1 LLEVR
6 DIKVVH
12 RKSSRLV
19 ALAVAGLVLVA
30 LALPATAS
38 AHERRSIGNGQ
49 YDVVV
54 GWSVEPAY
62 VGMKNTA
69 TIRIMNAGTTTPVTG
84 AEKGLKLTIR
94 QGASTQAFPLAPVFG
109 QDGLY
114 QADIVPTRVG
124 DYQWIF
130 TGTIGEASINET
142 FDTADGKF
150 NAVQPANAVQF
161 PVQIGDPVENMQ
173 AVQSAQAD
181 AQSARALAM
190 AGIAVGILG
199 LVAALVS
206 LGRSMRHGQTA
217 PAVGGSTTRPASER
231 V

>member
-1 LLEVR
+1 MFQLKNLRLICAVSASLL
-6 DIKVVH
+6 
-12 RKSSRLV
+12 LV
-19 ALAVAGLVLVA
+19 AVAVPGTA
-30 LALPATAS
+30 L
-38 AHERRSIGNGQ
+38 AHERRTIGNGQ

-84 AEKGLKLTIR
+84 ADKSLKLTIR
-94 QGASTQAFPLAPVFG
+94 QGAATQAFPLSPVFG

-130 TGTIGEASINET
+130 TGSIGDTSINET

-150 NAVQPANAVQF
+150 NAVEAATAVQF
-161 PVQIGDPVENMQ
+161 PVQIGDPVLNAQ
-173 AVQSAQAD
+173 AAQSAQAD
-181 AQSARALAM
+181 AQSARTLA
-190 AGIAVGILG
+190 IASIGVGVIG
-199 LVAALVS
+199 LIAALVA
-206 LGRSMRHGQTA
+206 LGYAMRRGQPAGVSTA
-217 PAVGGSTTRPASER
+217 TSRPARER
-231 V
+231 A

>member
-1 LLEVR
+1 VIHL
-6 DIKVVH
+6 
-12 RKSSRLV
+12 KSSRLV
-19 ALAVAGLVLVA
+19 ATAVASLVLVV
-30 LALPATAS
+30 LALPATAL
-38 AHERRSIGNGQ
+38 AHERRTIGNGQ

-54 GWSVEPAY
+54 GWSIEPTY

-84 AEKGLKLTIR
+84 ADKTLKLTIR

-130 TGTIGEASINET
+130 TGTIGDASVNET

-150 NAVQPANAVQF
+150 DAVQPANALQF
-161 PVQIGDPVENMQ
+161 PVQIGDPVANVQ
-173 AVQSAQAD
+173 AAQAAQAD
-181 AQSARALAM
+181 AQSARTLAM
-190 AGIAVGILG
+190 AGIGVGVLG
-199 LVAALVS
+199 LLAALLA
-206 LGRSMRHGQTA
+206 LGRSMRQTQPA
-217 PAVGGSTTRPASER
+217 AAVGGSTTRTASER
-231 V
+231 I

>member
-1 LLEVR
+1 MIHL
-6 DIKVVH
+6 
-12 RKSSRLV
+12 KSSRL
-19 ALAVAGLVLVA
+19 AAAAGASLLLIVLM
-30 LALPATAS
+30 LPATAS
-38 AHERRSIGNGQ
+38 AHERRTIGNGQ

-84 AEKGLKLTIR
+84 ADKGLKLTIR
-94 QGASTQAFPLAPVFG
+94 QGASTQAFPLGPVFG

-130 TGTIGEASINET
+130 TGTIGDTSINET

-150 NAVQPANAVQF
+150 NAVQPANSLQF
-161 PVQIGDPVENMQ
+161 PVQIGDPVENAQVAQ
-173 AVQSAQAD
+173 AAQAD
-181 AQSARALAM
+181 AQSARTLAVG
-190 AGIAVGILG
+190 GIAVGVLG
-199 LVAALVS
+199 LLVALLA
-206 LGRSMRHGQTA
+206 LGRGMRHGQAA
-217 PAVGGSTTRPASER
+217 PVVSGSTPRPASER

>member
-1 LLEVR
+1 MIHL
-6 DIKVVH
+6 
-12 RKSSRLV
+12 KSSRL
-19 ALAVAGLVLVA
+19 ATAAAACLVLVA
-30 LALPATAS
+30 LALPATAL
-38 AHERRSIGNGQ
+38 AHERRPIGNGQ

-69 TIRIMNAGTTTPVTG
+69 TIRIMNAGTPTPVTG
-84 AEKGLKLTIR
+84 AEKTLKLTIR

-109 QDGLY
+109 QDGSY
-114 QADIVPTRVG
+114 ESDIVPTRVG

-130 TGTIGEASINET
+130 TGTLGDTSINET

-161 PVQIGDPVENMQ
+161 PVQIGDPVENAQ
-173 AVQSAQAD
+173 AVQAAQAD
-181 AQSARALAM
+181 AQTARTLAM
-190 AGIAVGILG
+190 AAVLLG
-199 LVAALVS
+199 LAGMLIGLGAFGYAVRRAQSAGVS
-206 LGRSMRHGQTA
+206 TA
-217 PAVGGSTTRPASER
+217 PSRAAER